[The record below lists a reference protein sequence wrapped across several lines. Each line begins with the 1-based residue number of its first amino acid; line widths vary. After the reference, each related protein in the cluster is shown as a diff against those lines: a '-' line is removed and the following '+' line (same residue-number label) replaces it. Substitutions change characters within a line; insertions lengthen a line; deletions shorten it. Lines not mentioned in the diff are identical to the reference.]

1 MNANDG
7 SVIVATG
14 TAPGRGERILVRCS
28 GDGLL
33 AHADDLLSGRGLDA
47 ARRGERGCFTGAL
60 SIPVSYLTGDDGDP
74 GTGDPAS
81 SLPCIVAVLPG
92 PGTFTGEDV
101 LELEIPGNPALAA
114 IVNRALIAHFDRRT
128 GHARAAGPG
137 EFSARAFLTGRL
149 TIRDATGIAASIA
162 AARDEE
168 LDAADRQ
175 RRGPVAAELRAIG
188 DRLADAIA
196 RTEAGIDFSDEED
209 VVGCSVGELRSLLA
223 EIRRGLDHTEQWLRS
238 SRPAVRDEPLVA
250 LVGPPNAG
258 KSTLFNALTGGDRV
272 VVSEIAGTTRDAIEA
287 SVALS
292 AGDERRMIR
301 LIDTAGLG
309 SSADPHQEAAEA
321 RTRASVEAADLVVWC
336 VPNDLAADLGPSP
349 APMDRLLE
357 LRTKADLP
365 RSPAASAAFLNAEH
379 QRLDRL
385 DITLSREGRP
395 GDDEQGVEALVR
407 RILGR
412 LDADGVNGEPAS
424 TEAWRRLQ
432 ATAVTDGA
440 SSVDRVDAILEGRP
454 DEDGPPM
461 PELVVAELL
470 TALESI
476 RRLDGDVDPEEVL
489 DLVFGRFCIGK

>member
-14 TAPGRGERILVRCS
+14 TAPGRGDRILVRCS
-28 GDGLL
+28 GDGVL
-33 AHADDLLSGRGLDA
+33 AHVDDLLSGRGLDA
-47 ARRGERGCFTGAL
+47 ARRGERGCFTGTL
-60 SIPVSYLTGDDGDP
+60 SIPVSYLTGVDGDSTP
-74 GTGDPAS
+74 GHPAP

-114 IVNRALIAHFDRRT
+114 IVNRVLIAHFDRRT

-188 DRLADAIA
+188 DRLAGAIA

-250 LVGPPNAG
+250 LAGPPNAG
-258 KSTLFNALTGGDRV
+258 KSTLFNALTGGDPRRIHIRRRPKREPEPP
-272 VVSEIAGTTRDAIEA
+272 SRRRTWWSGAFPTIWRPTSDRPRRRWIDC
-287 SVALS
+287 LNC
-292 AGDERRMIR
+292 ERRPTFRGQRRRPEPSRTPNINDSIGSTSR
-301 LIDTAGLG
+301 CPGKAG
-309 SSADPHQEAAEA
+309 
-321 RTRASVEAADLVVWC
+321 
-336 VPNDLAADLGPSP
+336 
-349 APMDRLLE
+349 
-357 LRTKADLP
+357 
-365 RSPAASAAFLNAEH
+365 
-379 QRLDRL
+379 
-385 DITLSREGRP
+385 
-395 GDDEQGVEALVR
+395 
-407 RILGR
+407 
-412 LDADGVNGEPAS
+412 
-424 TEAWRRLQ
+424 Q
-432 ATAVTDGA
+432 ATMRKA
-440 SSVDRVDAILEGRP
+440 
-454 DEDGPPM
+454 
-461 PELVVAELL
+461 
-470 TALESI
+470 
-476 RRLDGDVDPEEVL
+476 
-489 DLVFGRFCIGK
+489 